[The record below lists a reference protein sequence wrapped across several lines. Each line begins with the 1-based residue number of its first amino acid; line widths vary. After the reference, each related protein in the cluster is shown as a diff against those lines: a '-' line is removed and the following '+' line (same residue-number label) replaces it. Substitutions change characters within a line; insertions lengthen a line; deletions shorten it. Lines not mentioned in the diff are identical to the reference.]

1 MSSGRYLVDVKGGVH
16 CLEIPRSAS
25 QNYAFHCISFTFGDS
40 QCQACFYCLNRCLK
54 DLMATKV
61 FMNNQGALFTSEG
74 QLCRKILQFQ
84 FYERCSALPRL
95 QFYLYLNIAMTVES
109 KMGSHSCQR
118 VLKSCLNNWKHR
130 IGSELILKNRSVKTT
145 YKYHNK
151 QITINIL
158 LLSCDWN

>member
-16 CLEIPRSAS
+16 SLEIPRSAS

-61 FMNNQGALFTSEG
+61 FMNNQGSLFTSEG
-74 QLCRKILQFQ
+74 QFR
-84 FYERCSALPRL
+84 FYERCSALLWL
-95 QFYLYLNIAMTVES
+95 QFYLYLNIAMNVES
-109 KMGSHSCQR
+109 KRGSHSCQR
-118 VLKSCLNNWKHR
+118 VLKSCLNSWKHR
-130 IGSELILKNRSVKTT
+130 IGSELILKNRSVKPS

>member
-16 CLEIPRSAS
+16 SLEIPRSAS

-40 QCQACFYCLNRCLK
+40 QCQAFFYCLNRCLK

-74 QLCRKILQFQ
+74 QFR
-84 FYERCSALPRL
+84 FYERCNALLRL
-95 QFYLYLNIAMTVES
+95 QCYLYLNIAMNVES
-109 KMGSHSCQR
+109 KRGSHSCQR

-130 IGSELILKNRSVKTT
+130 IGSELILKNRFVKTS